1 MLLPFSITWRPG
13 RPIHDEVVFAVTKA
27 VVTRQLKPGDRFP
40 SIRTLSQELKINP
53 NTAQRIV
60 STLVERGIIEVQ
72 PGIGT
77 IVGVLRPA
85 AAPVRRAAL
94 HDDIER
100 VVVEARRVGLD
111 VDDLVE
117 LIRREW
123 K

>member
-1 MLLPFSITWRPG
+1 M
-13 RPIHDEVVFAVTKA
+13 HDEVVFAVTKA

-60 STLVERGIIEVQ
+60 STLVERGILGVQ

-77 IVGVLRPA
+77 IVGTLRPA
-85 AAPVRRAAL
+85 PAPVRRAAL

>member
-1 MLLPFSITWRPG
+1 M
-13 RPIHDEVVFAVTKA
+13 HDEVVFAVTKA

-77 IVGVLRPA
+77 IVGVRRLRPC
-85 AAPVRRAAL
+85 AAPRSTTTSSAWSLRP
-94 HDDIER
+94 
-100 VVVEARRVGLD
+100 GG
-111 VDDLVE
+111 
-117 LIRREW
+117 
-123 K
+123 